1 MSLIIAKPHAQ
12 PRSPLARKHSARDR
26 RRRSLLYF
34 FLASSLLLLPFP
46 SRLCLFS
53 FFFWGSVISF
63 FILFIFFLRCL
74 LFLIFDSFFLSVISF
89 FILIFFFLHC
99 LPFLPPPPR
108 YFLFFSTI
116 FPFRVPPPPHHSLP
130 LPFSASEFLTFLTHL
145 SKIQFKMT
153 VASKVFGFS
162 KKGTYHK
169 TPFAQRHFPNK
180 NIIPS
185 SQSLH

>member
-1 MSLIIAKPHAQ
+1 MRSHEPNHRETARAASVAARPQTLSAGPT
-12 PRSPLARKHSARDR
+12 SPLA
-26 RRRSLLYF
+26 LV
-34 FLASSLLLLPFP
+34 LLPRFLSFP
-46 SRLCLFS
+46 SPPGCLFP
-53 FFFWGSVISF
+53 FFFWVRDFLFYLIYLLSSLPSVSYLRSF
-63 FILFIFFLRCL
+63 FW
-74 LFLIFDSFFLSVISF
+74 SVISF
-89 FILIFFFLHC
+89 FILIFFFLRC

>member
-34 FLASSLLLLPFP
+34 FLASSPSLPLQAVYF
-46 SRLCLFS
+46 RS
-53 FFFWGSVISF
+53 FFGFVISF

-74 LFLIFDSFFLSVISF
+74 LFIIFDSFFLSVISF
-89 FILIFFFLHC
+89 FILIFFFLRC

-108 YFLFFSTI
+108 YFLFFSTL
-116 FPFRVPPPPHHSLP
+116 FLLRVPPPPHHSLP